1 MSSNY
6 IESLGLKRN
15 PFNPAP
21 LDATVEDIGLF
32 VGREVEI
39 NRFKTIL
46 ASTPGSLY
54 RIVLMG
60 TYGTGKTSLLNRLF
74 WEAQHHEKWKF
85 ATVKIVGKEDLTY
98 IEFILSLIDNFTEIL
113 KKANISKKNRKIV
126 EEIRLNLDFQRQL
139 GSETS
144 SEITGTLSAVIASLA
159 GKLGVKE
166 SEIRTP
172 LAWTERSAIKDLKV
186 LLNMIFEIFDGA
198 VVGIDE
204 VDYLASNLARE
215 VLKKGREEIFQ
226 RKNFLFVFSGTIRFR
241 SLLEEIGSPVR
252 EIIDGY
258 FTLEPFKYPEERNIL
273 NELVN
278 LRLKSARIEGNQLTL
293 PFDKASMDLI
303 FTLSNGIPRRVLR
316 FLQAS
321 MDSGIEARTIVNTNL
336 VLSAVR
342 QLGKGHYSGLQPKER
357 DIVKLLAQKE
367 LLFEKDFEQI
377 RRKLGLTIDEE
388 KTIRR
393 SLESQ
398 GLLYSEFE
406 GKDSFY
412 MLAPEIRVFV
422 LYETKLITPILQI
435 ETAQKIR
442 LTIHDEQDPTVK
454 QVHLRTAHILECQ
467 GHLGLLFVEYDSLAR
482 EERLSHHEKAIN
494 CLREL
499 SDPKVAEIIASINA
513 IQPAMSGHK
522 KTKTVKERLCNIL
535 ESVKE
540 YSKASLEPSKSGKNS
555 LIITPDGEHSIRI
568 NLDDPMDYQSFIL
581 YQALM
586 RNLHQSHLAKT
597 KPVQIRLDSIAGLQ
611 GRKEKSLI
619 GWLKKENGKE

>member
-21 LDATVEDIGLF
+21 LDATDFDIQLF
-32 VGREVEI
+32 VGRDSEI
-39 NRFKTIL
+39 NQFKTKL

-74 WEAQHHEKWKF
+74 WEAQHHDKWRF
-85 ATVKIVGKEDLTY
+85 ATIKIIGKEDLTY
-98 IEFILSLIDNFTEIL
+98 LDFILSLIENLTDKL
-113 KKANISKKNRKIV
+113 KKENISKNNRKLV
-126 EEIRLNLDFQRQL
+126 EEIRLNLEFQRQL
-139 GSETS
+139 GSENS
-144 SEITGTLSAVIASLA
+144 AEVTGTLNVIIASLA

-172 LAWTERSAIKDLKV
+172 IAWTERSAIRDLKA
-186 LLNMIFEIFDGA
+186 LLKITFEIFDGI

-204 VDYLASNLARE
+204 VDYLAFGIARE

-226 RKNFLFVFSGTIRFR
+226 HTNFLFVFSGTVRFR

-252 EIIDGY
+252 EIIDSY
-258 FTLEPFKYPEERNIL
+258 VTLEPFRYPEERNIL
-273 NELVN
+273 NQLVA
-278 LRLKSARIEGNQLTL
+278 LRLKSAAIDGSQQIN

-303 FTLSNGIPRRVLR
+303 FTLSNGIPRRVVR

-321 MDSGIEARTIVNTNL
+321 LDSAIESQTIVNTNL
-336 VLSAVR
+336 VLTAVR
-342 QLGKGHYSGLQPKER
+342 QLGKGHYSGLGSKER
-357 DIVKLLAQKE
+357 DAVRFLAQKDI
-367 LLFEKDFEQI
+367 LFEKDFFEL
-377 RRKLGLTIDEE
+377 RKKIGLSEDEE
-388 KTIRR
+388 KAIRR

-398 GLLYSEFE
+398 GLLYSDFE
-406 GKDSFY
+406 GKEASY

-454 QVHLRTAHILECQ
+454 QVHLRTADILECQ
-467 GHLGLLFVEYDSLAR
+467 GHLGLLCIEYESLAR
-482 EERLSHHEKAIN
+482 EERLSHCEKASN
-494 CLREL
+494 CLRDL
-499 SDPKVAEIIASINA
+499 ADAKLAGAIASVNA
-513 IQPAMSGHK
+513 IQPMILAHK
-522 KTKTVKERLCNIL
+522 NSKTVKTRLSQIL
-535 ESVKE
+535 DTVKE
-540 YSKASLEPSKSGKNS
+540 YSKESIEPSKSGKNS
-555 LIITPDGEHSIRI
+555 LIIIPDGEHSIRI
-568 NLDDPMDYQSFIL
+568 NLDDPMDYQSFVL

-586 RNLHQSHLAKT
+586 RNLLQSHVAKT
-597 KPVQIRLDSIAGLQ
+597 KPVQIRLDSIIGQ
-611 GRKEKSLI
+611 HQKEKGLT
-619 GWLKKENGKE
+619 GWMREKDEKD